1 MWYPKGHALR
11 AKLEFWLLENPGQNK
26 AEAPSLLECMP
37 SIAFYGSRTS
47 LSLKVTKVKRS
58 GETQSEALFFFFGGG
73 ALKRKKRVVWS
84 DLSKHRADDVACKA
98 LHW

>member
-11 AKLEFWLLENPGQNK
+11 AKLEFWLLENPSQNK

-47 LSLKVTKVKRS
+47 LSLKVAKVKRS
-58 GETQSEALFFFFGGG
+58 GETQSEALFFLFWGGTQKEKESG
-73 ALKRKKRVVWS
+73 VE
-84 DLSKHRADDVACKA
+84 
-98 LHW
+98 